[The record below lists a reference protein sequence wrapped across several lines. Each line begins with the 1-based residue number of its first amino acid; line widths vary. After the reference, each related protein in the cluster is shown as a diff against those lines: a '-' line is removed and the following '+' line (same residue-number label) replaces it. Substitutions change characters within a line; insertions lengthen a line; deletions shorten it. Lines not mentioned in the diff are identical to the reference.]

1 MTKVILRKSQGLDN
15 ITLPAQKEY
24 SINFTKQHKKY
35 CLSLHC
41 NGVNSY
47 LFVNGVKVNK
57 DSK

>member
-1 MTKVILRKSQGLDN
+1 MTKVILRKSQGLDK
-15 ITLPAQKEY
+15 ITLPAEKEY
-24 SINFTKQHKKY
+24 WINFTKQHKKY
-35 CLSLHC
+35 CLSFHY

>member
-1 MTKVILRKSQGLDN
+1 MTKVILRKSQGLDK
-15 ITLPAQKEY
+15 ITLPAEKEY

-35 CLSLHC
+35 CLSFHY

-47 LFVNGVKVNK
+47 LFFNGVKVNK